1 AKTRFGRY
9 VYAVGGNDEA
19 ARRAG
24 IPTQRIR
31 AAVFGISGLAAGVT
45 SVMLVGY
52 SQAASTT
59 TAGADL
65 LLDAIT
71 IAVIGGVSLSGGKGS
86 VWSVLVGGLVIASL
100 DSGLNLLAVDP
111 TYVYTIKGVML
122 LVAIALDVFVKRTA
136 VLAYR
141 R

>member
-1 AKTRFGRY
+1 
-9 VYAVGGNDEA
+9 
-19 ARRAG
+19 
-24 IPTQRIR
+24 
-31 AAVFGISGLAAGVT
+31 
-45 SVMLVGY
+45 
-52 SQAASTT
+52 
-59 TAGADL
+59 
-65 LLDAIT
+65 
-71 IAVIGGVSLSGGKGS
+71 
-86 VWSVLVGGLVIASL
+86 VLVGGLVIASL